1 GTRLVNLLPDYR
13 AIRKVRKQRFLIHFW
28 TLLLGIPAIL
38 VVAFIH
44 YLQWMEGEDLSQRM
58 SQFQQLTRLIATSN
72 HTLEQ
77 RQLRMEQLDEVIYL
91 AEQLGDNY
99 RQSYQLLR
107 FVVTQVPLGI
117 RLDGIEWEQKGQLLL
132 KGEAQNDDE
141 ILKMVLA
148 LRDSVHFDQVSL
160 RTISQK
166 DEGSQSPAKGRGK
179 KGNRREFVLECQ
191 VGQVE
196 TLDLSEKIESLDA
209 NSGEIEE
216 KSHGH

>member
-1 GTRLVNLLPDYR
+1 
-13 AIRKVRKQRFLIHFW
+13 
-28 TLLLGIPAIL
+28 
-38 VVAFIH
+38 
-44 YLQWMEGEDLSQRM
+44 
-58 SQFQQLTRLIATSN
+58 
-72 HTLEQ
+72 
-77 RQLRMEQLDEVIYL
+77 
-91 AEQLGDNY
+91 
-99 RQSYQLLR
+99 
-107 FVVTQVPLGI
+107 VVTQVPLGI